1 MGTFKI
7 ATYFHPHLEAKLILL
22 VDKGC
27 HILAG
32 LNVVKNFLKAFSG
45 EIANDQ
51 EAESVPDMRLDSH
64 ARRLEILD
72 DFEQA
77 GITWLWATD
86 ADGRLIYLSE
96 KAAENLNKPLDE
108 LIGLPL
114 VDLFKNDP
122 DNPDEKSD
130 RPFKYHLS
138 KRSKIND
145 LVVHRIP
152 STFGPEDRPTWWMI
166 SGHPKFDDAGHFQ
179 GYRGS
184 AKDVTVEYQRKL
196 EDSRMA
202 EFDSLT
208 GLANRHRM
216 NNRLNS
222 LLGAFKTAN
231 RSCAIMML
239 DLDRFKQVN
248 DTMGHPAGDELL
260 KQVAKRL
267 RSIVGKSGE
276 IGRLGGDE
284 FQIILPDL
292 DDRGKLGEMAEKIVK
307 IISQPYPIDE
317 KIATI
322 GTSIGIAIAPYDGV
336 AKDDLIRSSDLALYA
351 AKNSGRGQF
360 RFFSADLKNDEE
372 ERRTLV
378 EDLRDA
384 LVNDQVELHYQPVV
398 RTDDHMVVGFEALMR
413 WVHPERGEIS
423 PAVFI
428 PIAEEL
434 NLINQLGEW
443 ALRRACRDAQLWPKS
458 IWVAVNVSA
467 VQFASNGFP
476 EIVMNALAT
485 SGLDPERLELELT
498 ESVFMGN
505 SDTID
510 TTFKIMKDM
519 GVRLAL
525 DDFGTGYSSLSY
537 LRSAPFDKI
546 KVDKGFVD
554 SCTQKDKNSAKI
566 IAAII
571 SLSEALGMETTVEGV
586 EAFDQF
592 TLVCSKGARYIQGWI
607 YSKALKL
614 EEIEEKLGSGEF
626 RIEPAGPEL
635 YRPDRRTVFRRIGAI
650 HENHR
655 YDVVMRDLSQSGVM
669 FEGLLGVPLGTKL
682 VLDLG
687 GGQLVVCTVTRSDEA
702 TVAAE
707 FETPLVSDG
716 AGGLCTRHRVS
727 PYDLCA
733 AGMPLAALP
742 PGNYPLTPDNSQA
755 SGKPRFMQVSV
766 GGG

>member
-1 MGTFKI
+1 M
-7 ATYFHPHLEAKLILL
+7 
-22 VDKGC
+22 
-27 HILAG
+27 
-32 LNVVKNFLKAFSG
+32 
-45 EIANDQ
+45 
-51 EAESVPDMRLDSH
+51 
-64 ARRLEILD
+64 
-72 DFEQA
+72 
-77 GITWLWATD
+77 
-86 ADGRLIYLSE
+86 
-96 KAAENLNKPLDE
+96 NKPIDE
-108 LIGLPL
+108 LLAVPL
-114 VDLFKNDP
+114 ISLFENDP

-145 LVVHRIP
+145 LVVRRV
-152 STFGPEDRPTWWMI
+152 PETLGRDDRPTWWLI
-166 SGHPKFDDAGHFQ
+166 SGHPKFDDSGNFQ
-179 GYRGS
+179 GYRGN

-196 EDSRMA
+196 QESRMA

-208 GLANRHRM
+208 GLSNRHRM
-216 NNRLNS
+216 DSRLTGM
-222 LLGAFKTAN
+222 LGAFKAAN

-248 DTMGHPAGDELL
+248 DTMGHAAGDELL
-260 KQVAKRL
+260 QQVAKRM
-267 RSIVGKSGE
+267 RSIIGDSGE

-284 FQIILPDL
+284 FQIILPDM
-292 DDRGKLGEMAEKIVK
+292 DDRGKLGELADKIVK
-307 IISQPYPIDE
+307 LVSQPYPIGE
-317 KIATI
+317 KRANI

-336 AKDDLIRSSDLALYA
+336 EKDELVRSSDLALYA

-360 RFFSADLKNDEE
+360 RFYSANLKNEEE
-372 ERRTLV
+372 ERRVLV

-384 LVNDQVELHYQPVV
+384 LANDQVELHYQPVV

-413 WVHPERGEIS
+413 WVHPERGGVS

-443 ALRRACRDAQLWPKS
+443 ALRRACTDALHWPKS
-458 IWVAVNVSA
+458 VRVAVNVSA
-467 VQFASNGFP
+467 VQFANSGFP
-476 EIVMNALAT
+476 EIVMNALAA
-485 SGLDPERLELELT
+485 SGLEPERLELELT
-498 ESVFMGN
+498 ESVFMGD
-505 SDTID
+505 SETID
-510 TTFKIMKDM
+510 NTFKILKEL

-546 KVDKGFVD
+546 KVDKSFVD

-566 IAAII
+566 IAAIVG
-571 SLSEALGMETTVEGV
+571 LSEALGMETTVEGV

-592 TLVCSKGARYIQGWI
+592 EVVCSKGARYIQGWI

-626 RIEPAGPEL
+626 RIEPDGPEL

-650 HENHR
+650 HEDHR
-655 YDVVMRDLSQSGVM
+655 YEVVMRDLSKSGAR
-669 FEGLLGVPLGTKL
+669 FEGMLGVPLGTNL

-687 GGQLVVCTVTRSDEA
+687 AGQLVVCTVIRSNEA
-702 TVAAE
+702 MLAVE

-727 PYDLCA
+727 PYDLCV

-742 PGNYPLTPDNSQA
+742 PGNYPVKHDASQPR
-755 SGKPRFMQVSV
+755 SKPKFMQVNTT
-766 GGG
+766 GF